1 MKHVLNERD
10 SYPEPVEYNIFTSLC
25 QTFDL
30 Y

>member
-1 MKHVLNERD
+1 MKQVLNERN
-10 SYPEPVEYNIFTSLC
+10 SYPEPVEYNVFTSLC